1 MKTFRA
7 WLREQEG
14 RDDPI
19 GDLALDTRRCRDRFP
34 IVKAPP
40 AEGRE
45 KILGFLWDHRA
56 CREAE
61 DAFRERGWNGAD
73 PQRNRT
79 RCWTDGR
86 G

>member
-34 IVKAPP
+34 IVKAPT

-45 KILGFLWDHRA
+45 KILGFLWDHSA

-61 DAFRERGWNGAD
+61 DAFREAWVEWGGPAAQPYSVLD
-73 PQRNRT
+73 
-79 RCWTDGR
+79 
-86 G
+86 